1 MDYEVLL
8 EAVKHRRS
16 IRKFKSEPIP
26 DEYIEKIIEMARYA
40 PSGFN
45 TQPWDFVVVRKDEL
59 RKQIIEILVNAR
71 NNATATR
78 KAISAES
85 SSVDPLDKLMDFK
98 GQNHHAFLNAP
109 VFIILYGDTRARVG
123 LPLGLDKGPDEK
135 YMHILKA
142 SLANAFL
149 YMHLAA
155 SSLGLAAKWWTQV
168 AFEPSH
174 SEVKKLLG
182 IPHELIAYDMLLIG
196 YPDAVPR
203 PKLMRPLDKMVH
215 FDDCGTSDF
224 RTKEEVHDFARRTK
238 AWTIGQHHREEWR

>member
-1 MDYEVLL
+1 MDYEGLL
-8 EAVKHRRS
+8 EQVKNRRS
-16 IRKFKSEPIP
+16 IRRFKSDPIP
-26 DEYIEKIIEMARYA
+26 DEYIDKIIEMARYA

-45 TQPWDFVVVRKDEL
+45 TQPWDFVVVKKKEL
-59 RKQIIEILVNAR
+59 RKQIIDILVGAR
-71 NNATATR
+71 EKATAQ
-78 KAISAES
+78 KPAISAES
-85 SSVDPLDKLMDFK
+85 NPTLPLDKLMNFK
-98 GQNHHAFLNAP
+98 GQNYQGFLKAP

-123 LPLGLDKGPDEK
+123 LPPGLDKGPHEK

-174 SEVKKLLG
+174 TEVKQLLG
-182 IPHELIAYDMLLIG
+182 IPQALIAYDMLLLG

-203 PKLMRPLDKMVH
+203 PKLMRPIENMVH
-215 FDDCGTSDF
+215 FDDCGMSDF
-224 RTKEEVHDFARRTK
+224 RTTEEVHDFAKKTK

>member
-1 MDYEVLL
+1 MDYQGLL
-8 EAVKHRRS
+8 EQVKNRRS
-16 IRKFKSEPIP
+16 IRKFRSGQIP
-26 DEYIEKIIEMARYA
+26 DEYVYKIIEMARWA

-45 TQPWDFVVVRKDEL
+45 TQPWDFVVVKKREL

-71 NNATATR
+71 EKATDR
-78 KAISAES
+78 REEISTES
-85 SSVDPLDKLMDFK
+85 SSTIPLDRLMNFK
-98 GQNHHAFLNAP
+98 GQDHQAFLNAP
-109 VFIILYGDTRARVG
+109 VFIILYGDTRTRVG
-123 LPLGLDKGPDEK
+123 LPPGLDKGPDEK

-168 AFEPSH
+168 AFEPSQT
-174 SEVKKLLG
+174 EIKELLG
-182 IPHELIAYDMLLIG
+182 IPKELIAYDMLLLG

-203 PKLMRPLDKMVH
+203 PKLMRPIEKMIH

-224 RTKEEVHDFARRTK
+224 RTTEEVHDFAKKTK